1 MIGVYR
7 PIFSLPPCGGG
18 VGWGVATSSDP
29 AAAVMLS
36 LFDSLPRI
44 RPPTLTRPHKGGGDV
59 GPSDDRRT
67 TILNL
72 SRRRRAASDPGSV
85 TEPGASDHLHSG
97 PGWESRSNGIPPW
110 RIAGSPGSRG
120 SCPAYPAA
128 SPR

>member
-7 PIFSLPPCGGG
+7 PIFSLPSCGGG
-18 VGWGVATSSDP
+18 MGLGV
-29 AAAVMLS
+29 AAVMLS
-36 LFDSLPRI
+36 PFDSLPRI
-44 RPPTLTRPHKGGGDV
+44 RPPTLTRPHEGGGDV

-97 PGWESRSNGIPPW
+97 PGWESRSNGIP
-110 RIAGSPGSRG
+110 
-120 SCPAYPAA
+120 
-128 SPR
+128 